1 MGLIKILDSDL
12 QLQAILKDVLD
23 CTRYEELNGE
33 NTVSFSCVLDEK
45 AQYINDN
52 AIVELDDDYFDVV
65 YYQKKQNEDGTM
77 TVDVEAEHISYRLN
91 NPEYNKDYFTEIGT
105 PTEVLTAILQGTG
118 FSVGTVE
125 FTDSITYSAQE
136 AKSRRQILMEFIA
149 LLGGEAV
156 FDKFTVSIL
165 QHRGQT
171 EPQIY
176 TTGKNIK
183 VVSKIFDKRENDE
196 EGNPLVSYVCEPLNL
211 PGKSV
216 GLGDE
221 VLLIHNEIG
230 VKETL
235 RIVSVAYNPY
245 DPLTYELQ
253 IANFVHGLE
262 DQLYRIETSTV
273 AKGKIYNGCKISA
286 DEGFEAV
293 RSDNKAKTVLN
304 ATEGISIYSDLGSGL
319 VKNFFVDTNGRIKA
333 KSIDI
338 DGSGTFGGTIKANQ
352 LLIGGDNGSIS
363 FEDLSD
369 KPTPY
374 TDSDALSAWVAS
386 GYSTFINSSG
396 VYTGTIAANKIL
408 IGGEN
413 GSISFNDLSDTP
425 VIPTTAEEVGARPYD
440 WVPAYGDITGIKPPV
455 NADNTIGVIGSNRL
469 TYIDQNGIYTGT
481 LTAQQINAIQ
491 GITLGANAT
500 IQWASLPSLPTASQ
514 VGALPD
520 DTFIPDETYIT
531 TITEDTITTTN
542 VVAANLTVKAAN
554 ISGTLQASQIAT
566 NIAQVN
572 SNIQLGN
579 PSSTGQSIVFNTSA
593 GIFNDSGTHNIRIAA
608 DSGIELVSNGI
619 LDFSRVES
627 INWGSHVPPSTVAK
641 FG

>member
-1 MGLIKILDSDL
+1 MSLIKILDSDFK
-12 QLQAILKDVLD
+12 LQAILRDVLD
-23 CTRYEELNGE
+23 CTRYEQLNGE

-52 AIVELDDDYFDVV
+52 AIVELDNDYFDVV

-77 TVDVEAEHISYRLN
+77 TVEVEAEHVSYRLN

-105 PTEVLTAILQGTG
+105 PTQVLTAILQGTG

-156 FDKFTVSIL
+156 FDKFTINIL

-176 TTGKNIK
+176 TTGKNVK
-183 VVSKIFDKRENDE
+183 VISKIFDKRQKDKN
-196 EGNPLVSYVCEPLNL
+196 GNPLVSYVCEPLNL
-211 PGKSV
+211 PNRSA

-221 VLLIHNEIG
+221 ILLIHNEIG

-245 DPLTYELQ
+245 DPLICELQ
-253 IANFVHGLE
+253 IANFVSGLE

-319 VKNFFVDTNGRIKA
+319 VKNFFVDTDGRIKA

-338 DGSGTFGGTIKANQ
+338 DGSGTFSGTISANQISGGYISADRISGGTLSGITLNIDTDAVVGDSIRLGSTSSNITLSKASGGFYLSSNINKLLKFYSSALWVDGDIAIPEGCSLGYYTNGIDSSYWYSLIDFYSAYISIKEDIRMNNYDIVNVKSLYSDTGRNLSIYGGANAGVSVTGSFITIKANGSSQ
-352 LLIGGDNGSIS
+352 LLHLD
-363 FEDLSD
+363 
-369 KPTPY
+369 
-374 TDSDALSAWVAS
+374 AS
-386 GYSTFINSSG
+386 G
-396 VYTGTIAANKIL
+396 
-408 IGGEN
+408 
-413 GSISFNDLSDTP
+413 
-425 VIPTTAEEVGARPYD
+425 
-440 WVPAYGDITGIKPPV
+440 
-455 NADNTIGVIGSNRL
+455 
-469 TYIDQNGIYTGT
+469 TY
-481 LTAQQINAIQ
+481 
-491 GITLGANAT
+491 
-500 IQWASLPSLPTASQ
+500 
-514 VGALPD
+514 
-520 DTFIPDETYIT
+520 
-531 TITEDTITTTN
+531 
-542 VVAANLTVKAAN
+542 
-554 ISGTLQASQIAT
+554 
-566 NIAQVN
+566 
-572 SNIQLGN
+572 
-579 PSSTGQSIVFNTSA
+579 
-593 GIFNDSGTHNIRIAA
+593 
-608 DSGIELVSNGI
+608 SNGI
-619 LDFSRVES
+619 KMTGKIGFFDKT
-627 INWGSHVPPSTVAK
+627 PVAK
-641 FG
+641 TAITNITTSATPEQVRSKLIELITAMQSYGLV